1 MENLDVQLVKVR
13 KEFGS
18 LVAVDDVDMEVPKG
32 SFFSILGPSGGGK
45 STLLRM
51 ISGFEK
57 PDAGSVFIGGE
68 LSNDVPPNRR
78 KTNLVFQNLA
88 LFPTMNVAQNISF
101 GLKRRHVNK
110 SEIAKK
116 VEHVLGL
123 VDLPGLGSRKVSMLS
138 GGQRQ
143 RVALARSLVLDPTVL
158 LLDEPLGALDLKLRE
173 NMKLVLKRLQARVG
187 TTFIYVTHDQSE
199 ALTMSNMIAVI
210 NKGKIEQ
217 ISAPLDLFYTPKSY
231 FVAKFIGDNNCWE
244 GVVVSSDENTC
255 EVKVGSRSFNVAAGE
270 NLSKGDK
277 VSVFIRP
284 EIMHLVPES
293 DENGIRGIVKEAVF
307 DGTYTRIL
315 IDSDLGNYP
324 LEILVKISQSEAPS
338 DVKIGD
344 KVSVSWK
351 EGAGVAFHRPA
362 DDSVIEGVEE

>member
-13 KEFGS
+13 KQFGS
-18 LVAVDDVDMEVPKG
+18 LVAVNNVDMEVPRG

-57 PDAGSVFIGGE
+57 PDSGDVFIGGK
-68 LSNDVPPNRR
+68 LSTNVPPNKRR
-78 KTNLVFQNLA
+78 TNLVFQNLA
-88 LFPTMNVAQNISF
+88 LFPTMNVAQNIAF
-101 GLKRRHVNK
+101 GLKRRHVSK
-110 SEIAKK
+110 KEITKK

-217 ISAPLDLFYTPKSY
+217 TSSPLELFYHPQTY
-231 FVAKFIGDNNCWE
+231 FVAKFIGDNNCWD
-244 GVVVSSDENTC
+244 GDVISVDKDTC
-255 EVKVGSRSFNVAAGE
+255 NVKIGNRTFSVTSGE
-270 NLSKGDK
+270 KIAQGDK

-284 EIMHLVPES
+284 EIIHLVPES
-293 DENGIRGIVKEAVF
+293 DSKGIRGIVKEAVF

-315 IDSDLGNYP
+315 LDADLGNLP
-324 LEILVKISQSEAPS
+324 IEILVKISQSDTPS
-338 DVKIGD
+338 EVKIGD
-344 KVSVSWK
+344 TVSVRWK
-351 EGAGVAFHRPA
+351 EGAGVAFYSTH
-362 DDSVIEGVEE
+362 DKSLLEGVEE

>member
-1 MENLDVQLVKVR
+1 VENLDVQLVKVR

-57 PDAGSVFIGGE
+57 PDAGSVYIGGE
-68 LSNDVPPNRR
+68 LSNDVPPNKRR
-78 KTNLVFQNLA
+78 TNLVFQNLA
-88 LFPTMNVAQNISF
+88 LFPTMNVAQNIAF
-101 GLKRRHVNK
+101 GLKRRHVSK

-210 NKGKIEQ
+210 NKGRIEQ
-217 ISAPLDLFYTPKSY
+217 ISSPLDLFYNPRTY
-231 FVAKFIGDNNCWE
+231 FVAKFIGDNNCWN
-244 GVVVSSDENTC
+244 GTVVSSEGDTC
-255 EVKVGSRSFNVAAGE
+255 TVKVGSRTFSVA
-270 NLSKGDK
+270 SGDK
-277 VSVFIRP
+277 VSKGDNVSVFLRP

-293 DENGIRGIVKEAVF
+293 DERGIRGTVKEAVF

-315 IDSDLGNYP
+315 IDSDFGNYP
-324 LEILVKISQSEAPS
+324 LEVLVKISQSESPS
-338 DVKIGD
+338 EVKIGD
-344 KVSVSWK
+344 NVSVSWR
-351 EGAGVAFHRPA
+351 EGAGVAFLSPE
-362 DDSVIEGVEE
+362 DDTAIEGVEE

>member
-18 LVAVDDVDMEVPKG
+18 LIAVDDVDMEVPKG

-57 PDAGSVFIGGE
+57 PDNGSVFIGGE
-68 LSNDVPPNRR
+68 LSNDLPPNKR

-88 LFPTMNVAQNISF
+88 LFPTMNVAQNIAF
-101 GLKRRHVNK
+101 GLKRKHVNR

-116 VEHVLGL
+116 VEHVLEL
-123 VDLPGLGSRKVSMLS
+123 VDLPGLGARKVSMLS

-199 ALTMSNMIAVI
+199 ALTMSNHIAVI

-217 ISAPLDLFYTPKSY
+217 ISSPLELFYNPKSY
-231 FVAKFIGDNNCWE
+231 FVATFIGDNNRWE
-244 GVVVSSDENTC
+244 GKVISMDTDTC
-255 EVKVGSRSFNVAAGE
+255 KVQIGGTTFTVKAGE
-270 NLSKGDK
+270 KLEAGDS

-284 EIMHLVPES
+284 EIINLVPES
-293 DENGIRGIVKEAVF
+293 TKDAIRGKVKEAVF

-315 IDSDLGNYP
+315 LDADLGQYP
-324 LEILVKISQSEAPS
+324 VEILVKISQSESPS
-338 DVKIGD
+338 EVKIGD
-344 KVSVSWK
+344 SVSVDWK
-351 EGAGVAFHRPA
+351 EGTGVAFLIPKDQVA
-362 DDSVIEGVEE
+362 EEGVKE